1 MTVDYT
7 DANRRRSRMM
17 IAAGVITALVVAGT
31 VFVVLRASG
40 VATPEA
46 AVETR
51 EVVVA
56 ARDIASRKP
65 IEEGDLAMRTMPADA
80 TNAGAFSRMQDVLG
94 RVSGVSISNGQLI
107 TTNLLAST
115 TPGQAFSILE
125 PGTEFD
131 PDGADLR
138 AVSVNVPDDR
148 AVAGGIQ
155 AGQRIDLIATLAVN
169 PELGQ
174 ARQTGVAAA
183 EFVAGPTTK
192 VTLQNLSVL
201 SKNGTLYIL
210 RADLA
215 TVEKIAEL
223 QAAGGQFTLAL
234 RPDPDTRLAET
245 EGATLDSLIE
255 EFRFRIPRPARAD
268 GAGGAPSPAP
278 TAGP

>member
-40 VATPEA
+40 VTTQEA
-46 AVETR
+46 AVEMR

-65 IEEGDLAMRTMPADA
+65 IEEGDLAMRTMAADA

-131 PDGADLR
+131 PEGADLR

-174 ARQTGVAAA
+174 APQTTGAAV

-234 RPDPDTRLAET
+234 RADPDTRVAET

-268 GAGGAPSPAP
+268 GASSAASPAP
-278 TAGP
+278 TAAP